1 MGRLKQLFS
10 RTEVQ
15 YVGIPVYL
23 AIATGW
29 LYISERSVTPF
40 LMLLFTLLLLYYAT
54 KIPSKFRFFIGFITM
69 VVLLPMVAG
78 DNRYYM
84 DVATQV
90 GIYVAMALGL
100 NIVVGFA
107 GLLDL
112 GYVAFFACGA
122 YAYAIFSTDQASQF
136 IPAAL
141 MHFPLSGEWFWGFLF
156 IGLFLAA
163 IFGVLLGLP
172 VLKVKGDYL
181 AIVTLGFGE
190 IIRIVFNNLD
200 KPINITNG
208 PKGITPVAAP
218 ELFGIQMN
226 TPIYFYFIIL
236 VVIAIIVL
244 VNKRLENSRLGR
256 SWIAIREDELAAQAM
271 GIPLV
276 RTKLLAFATG
286 ASFAGIVGVIF
297 AAKQTYIDP
306 TSFTIMESIG
316 ILVMVILG
324 GSGNIAGVILGA
336 ALVTVLQVQ
345 VLKEFSNWLNE
356 LRMLGIIDIP
366 DQLDPSKF
374 QRLIFGVL
382 LILFALYRPK
392 GLIPAK
398 RRKIDLDELDRKS
411 ESIRQTGIVKES
423 SAKSKQEVMADG
435 TS

>member
-1 MGRLKQLFS
+1 MGPIKQLFS
-10 RTEVQ
+10 HAPVQ
-15 YVGIPVYL
+15 YGGILLYIAV
-23 AIATGW
+23 ATGW
-29 LYISERSVTPF
+29 LYYSDRSVTPF
-40 LMLLFTLLLLYYAT
+40 LMLLFSLLLLYYASRVPG
-54 KIPSKFRFFIGFITM
+54 KVKLLIGVIAM

-84 DVATQV
+84 EVATQV

-112 GYVAFFACGA
+112 GYVAFFASGA
-122 YAYAIFSTDQASQF
+122 YVYAIFSTTQASHF
-136 IPAAL
+136 IPASL
-141 MHFPLSGEWFWGFLF
+141 IHFPLSGVWFWPFL
-156 IGLFLAA
+156 IVGLLIAA
-163 IFGVLLGLP
+163 VFGILLGLP

-208 PKGITPVAAP
+208 PQGITPITAP
-218 ELFGIQMN
+218 ELFGVKMDS
-226 TPIYFYFIIL
+226 PFYFYFIVL
-236 VVIAIIVL
+236 VVIAIIVI

-297 AAKQTYIDP
+297 AAKQTFIDP
-306 TSFTIMESIG
+306 TSFTMMESIG

-324 GSGNIAGVILGA
+324 GSGSIPGVILGA

-356 LRMLGIIDIP
+356 LRVAGLINIP
-366 DQLDPSKF
+366 NQLDPSKF
-374 QRLIFGVL
+374 QRLVFGIL
-382 LILFALYRPK
+382 LILFALYRPN

-398 RRKIDLDELDRKS
+398 RKKLDIDKI
-411 ESIRQTGIVKES
+411 
-423 SAKSKQEVMADG
+423 SKQSGASEAVLADSKDPQEVAG
-435 TS
+435 